1 MRRNIRA
8 LLLMSGIGACFAYLC
23 GAILHAILF
32 FRTSSTV
39 RHRIPILYN
48 PHPSSL
54 RYEHFTVVP
63 CLARFVPIHWHRN
76 QRSFPTPVFGTSRP
90 SSQHP
95 TWKSI
100 IPANRSPSTLLL
112 GFVTA
117 DVLLLPFFIASP
129 PLLFVPP
136 TSISSLLR
144 VPPNGQRFGCLINA
158 RLCDSSFIPPPA
170 SPFSPSRLLVIPIV
184 P

>member
-1 MRRNIRA
+1 
-8 LLLMSGIGACFAYLC
+8 MSGIGACFAYLC

-54 RYEHFTVVP
+54 RYEHFTVLL

-76 QRSFPTPVFGTSRP
+76 QRRFPTPVFGTSRP
-90 SSQHP
+90 SSHTPDMEVNHP
-95 TWKSI
+95 SQSFPKH
-100 IPANRSPSTLLL
+100 ATLGLRDRRRT
-112 GFVTA
+112 FVT
-117 DVLLLPFFIASP
+117 FFIASP
-129 PLLFVPP
+129 PLLFVLP